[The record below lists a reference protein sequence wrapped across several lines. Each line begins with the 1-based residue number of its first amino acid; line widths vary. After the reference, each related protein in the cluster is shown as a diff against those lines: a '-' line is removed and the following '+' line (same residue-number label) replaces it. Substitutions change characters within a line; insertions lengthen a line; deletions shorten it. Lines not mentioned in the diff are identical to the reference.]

1 MEIVIYNDWFLKS
14 FLKNL
19 EDIRGEKSY
28 KSDFEILRSHG
39 EMWNF
44 ISKGGKILET
54 RLVSLVIKPDKTSNW
69 IGIKE
74 FCY

>member
-39 EMWNF
+39 EIMKF
-44 ISKGGKILET
+44 YIKGRKDFGNQTCKL
-54 RLVSLVIKPDKTSNW
+54 SD
-69 IGIKE
+69 
-74 FCY
+74 

>member
-1 MEIVIYNDWFLKS
+1 MEIVIYNDWFFKS

-28 KSDFEILRSHG
+28 KSDFEILRRHG
-39 EMWNF
+39 EIWNF
-44 ISKGGKILET
+44 ISKGRKILET

-69 IGIKE
+69 IGIKK